1 MKRSLFL
8 LISMLVAIGIIA
20 GCASNSSS
28 GDDSSN
34 TKDASSGDTNNTD
47 TNTNTNDNAS
57 NDEASDEV
65 VTLDFF
71 QFKVEIADQ
80 LQEMINEYEA
90 EHPNVKIKL
99 ETVGGGADYGAALKA
114 KFASGEEPDIFNNG
128 GFKELELWKEHLA
141 DLSNEPWVENLL
153 PIGKV
158 PMTDTDGKL
167 YGMPVNLEGYGF
179 IYNKDLFEQAGITEK
194 PTTLSELKAAAQ
206 KLQDN
211 GVIPFSAGYG
221 EWWVIGQHLLNI
233 PFAQQD
239 DPVAFIEG
247 LYDGSETF
255 IGNDHF
261 KEFQEV
267 VDTEIGFGNE
277 NPITTD
283 YNTQVTLFASG
294 ETAMLQQGNWTE
306 NMIYEINPDIN
317 MAFLP
322 ITLNDDAD
330 ADRLPVGV
338 PNNWVLNK
346 DSENLEEAKAFLNW
360 MVSSETG
367 KRFITEEFAFI
378 PAFDN
383 IEASGLGALGQSI
396 LEYSKDEKTIPW
408 TWFRWPDGA
417 NMEFAA
423 KIQEYVAGKIE
434 YSEVIESFQ
443 SIWDD
448 MK

>member
-1 MKRSLFL
+1 MMKRIFL
-8 LISMLVAIGIIA
+8 LFASITLVLGILA
-20 GCASNSSS
+20 GCSSKES
-28 GDDSSN
+28 TTESKPKDDS
-34 TKDASSGDTNNTD
+34 KK
-47 TNTNTNDNAS
+47 
-57 NDEASDEV
+57 SDET
-65 VTLDFF
+65 VTLNFF

-80 LQEMINEYEA
+80 LQAMIKEFET
-90 EHPNVKIKL
+90 EHPNIKVKL

-114 KFASGEEPDIFNNG
+114 KFASGEKPDIFNNG

-141 DLSNEPWVENLL
+141 DLSDEPWAKNVL

-179 IYNKDLFEQAGITEK
+179 IYNKDLFEKAGITK
-194 PTTLSELKAAAQ
+194 APTTITELKEAAA
-206 KLQDN
+206 KLKEN
-211 GVIPFSAGYG
+211 GITPFSAGYG

-233 PFAQQD
+233 GFAQQD

-247 LYDGSETF
+247 LYTGTES
-255 IGNDHF
+255 IVGNEKFKQF
-261 KEFQEV
+261 KEV
-267 VDTEIGFGNE
+267 LDTEINFGND
-277 NPITTD
+277 NPVTTD

-294 ETAMLQQGNWTE
+294 QTAMLQQGNWTE

-322 ITLNDDAD
+322 IAISDDASSN
-330 ADRLPVGV
+330 RLPVGV

-346 DSENLEEAKAFLNW
+346 NSEKLEEAKLFLNW

-367 KRFITEEFAFI
+367 KRYITEEFAFI

-383 IEASGLGALGQSI
+383 IEPTGLGALGQSI
-396 LEYSKDEKTIPW
+396 LEYSKDDKTIPW

-417 NMEFAA
+417 NKEFAA
-423 KIQEYVAGKIE
+423 TIQEYAAGKIE
-434 YSEVIESFQ
+434 YDTVLERFQ
-443 SIWDD
+443 ATWDNL
-448 MK
+448 K

>member
-1 MKRSLFL
+1 MKRFL
-8 LISMLVAIGIIA
+8 LLCMSLVLVFGIIA
-20 GCASNSSS
+20 GCSSS
-28 GDDSSN
+28 
-34 TKDASSGDTNNTD
+34 NNTSGNSNG
-47 TNTNTNDNAS
+47 NTDS
-57 NDEASDEV
+57 GDEV
-65 VTLDFF
+65 VTLNFF

-80 LQEMINEYEA
+80 LAEMIKEFEA
-90 EHPNVKIKL
+90 EHPNIKVKL

-128 GFKELELWKEHLA
+128 GFKELELWKEKLA
-141 DLSNEPWVENLL
+141 DLSEEPWVEHVL

-179 IYNKDLFEQAGITEK
+179 VYNKDLFEKAGITEPPATIDELK
-194 PTTLSELKAAAQ
+194 DASEKLKAA
-206 KLQDN
+206 
-211 GVIPFSAGYG
+211 GITSFSAGYG

-247 LYDGSETF
+247 LYDGSEK
-255 IGNDHF
+255 IVGNEKF
-261 KEFQEV
+261 KEFKEV
-267 VDTEIGFGNE
+267 LDTELKYAND
-277 NPITTD
+277 NPLTTD

-306 NMIYEINPDIN
+306 NMITEINPDIN
-317 MAFLP
+317 MGFLP
-322 ITLNDDAD
+322 IALSNDENS

-346 DSENLEEAKAFLNW
+346 NSEHLEEAKTFLEW
-360 MVSSETG
+360 MVTSETG
-367 KRFITEEFAFI
+367 KRYITEEFAFI

-383 IEASGLGALGQSI
+383 IEPAGLGDLGQSI
-396 LEYSKDEKTIPW
+396 LEYSKEEKTIPW

-417 NMEFAA
+417 NKEFAA
-423 KIQEYVAGKIE
+423 AIQEYAAGKIDYE
-434 YSEVIESFQ
+434 TLLERFQ
-443 SIWDD
+443 TSWDNL
-448 MK
+448 K